1 LRADGAVVFAA
12 LAGGAAIAGAVVP
25 PAGTANLAAM
35 ALRPSDL
42 APGAVR
48 RGSYIKPATGA
59 IAEYEVRFGAVATTA
74 GAHLT
79 AVVNAVVLV
88 HSAAF
93 ADKEIKAVR
102 TEFNS
107 KLVRKLIVVAVAKQ
121 AGIKGVTGKHLT
133 FGKLRSIG
141 VGRESLLVPLFVRAA
156 GRTTTTDLVFFAA
169 GTVVSDLVLAGEGR
183 LAAAVP
189 IELATAVAAHITTV
203 LAGGG
208 STGPTGPTGP
218 TGATG

>member
-1 LRADGAVVFAA
+1 MLAV
-12 LAGGAAIAGAVVP
+12 LAGGAAVAGAVVP
-25 PAGTANLAAM
+25 PAGTPNLAAM

-48 RGSYIKPATGA
+48 RGSYIKPATEA

-79 AVVNAVVLV
+79 AVVNAIVLG
-88 HSAAF
+88 HSVAF
-93 ADKEIKAVR
+93 ADKEIKAAR

-107 KLVRKLIVVAVAKQ
+107 KRVRRLIVASLANQVGV
-121 AGIKGVTGKHLT
+121 KGAASRHLT
-133 FGKLRSIG
+133 FGKIRSID
-141 VGRESLLVPLFVRAA
+141 VGQESLLVPLFVRAA

-169 GTVVSDLVLAGEGR
+169 GAIVSDLVLAGEGR
-183 LAAAVP
+183 LAASVP

-203 LAGGG
+203 RAGGG